1 MKWCNI
7 KKYTSNS
14 TTLLHTLSAGYSEC
28 RLRLIIAFVVRSYL
42 VLFNFC
48 FCFAYNFP
56 AHFPSFLQCWPH
68 DFNYLQMKRRR
79 GWIEGGKGRGRSAS
93 RAVFVVYGCVLWQR
107 IWVLRAALGAA
118 LRGPLLKP
126 RLALLLFR
134 LLAIFGFV
142 AGEESGG
149 EVGGGAGEV
158 NEGQTVWPATRCKV
172 QSASF
177 RLLLFALHSL
187 LAALIKLEPR
197 HISNVPAVATTPA
210 TTAITMRT
218 FLLFCKLIKHW
229 KKHSASSS
237 LPLPLLI
244 CF

>member
-1 MKWCNI
+1 MEARLVLCSLFMAACFDK
-7 KKYTSNS
+7 
-14 TTLLHTLSAGYSEC
+14 GSEC
-28 RLRLIIAFVVRSYL
+28 SGLHSGLHSGV
-42 VLFNFC
+42 
-48 FCFAYNFP
+48 
-56 AHFPSFLQCWPH
+56 PSLNRGWLCSSSDCWP
-68 DFNYLQMKRRR
+68 YSALSPVKRVAERQGKSMKAKPF
-79 GWIEGGKGRGRSAS
+79 G
-93 RAVFVVYGCVLWQR
+93 
-107 IWVLRAALGAA
+107 LRPAA
-118 LRGPLLKP
+118 
-126 RLALLLFR
+126 
-134 LLAIFGFV
+134 
-142 AGEESGG
+142 
-149 EVGGGAGEV
+149 
-158 NEGQTVWPATRCKV
+158 KV

-210 TTAITMRT
+210 TTTRATTTTVITMRT